1 MRGEGL
7 EERAAAVKRNK
18 KKEEEGRKKT
28 KNKKKK
34 KKKTEEVKGKNKRNY
49 MQGLIMIVIFARMVG
64 AGPGL

>member
-18 KKEEEGRKKT
+18 KREEEGRKKT
-28 KNKKKK
+28 KNKK